1 MRDLALTSTTEAPT
15 WRKRS
20 PEEHGWIGGI
30 TTHRHAKRSLINV
43 ISEMTCDHQPQ
54 GAAVLKQ
61 TFPTARVHWKW
72 KLNLCSLYEKLH
84 GSSVQLNWNQKNR
97 ESKTLKPGLAHHI
110 RINEVLFQRNT
121 VGSENGK
128 SEIQNLIWNKGFKHY
143 KKSLCR
149 CVKWTIRHDSVLFF

>member
-1 MRDLALTSTTEAPT
+1 
-15 WRKRS
+15 
-20 PEEHGWIGGI
+20 
-30 TTHRHAKRSLINV
+30 
-43 ISEMTCDHQPQ
+43 MTCDHQTQ

-72 KLNLCSLYEKLH
+72 KPNLCSLYEKLH

-128 SEIQNLIWNKGFKHY
+128 SEIQNLIWNKGFLNITKSHCVVVLNELLDMILCCFSRSLSKYGIMLTLKKNNSSIPSLQGWVLWRSNSKHR
-143 KKSLCR
+143 K
-149 CVKWTIRHDSVLFF
+149 I